1 MKLYKQGLFILIRV
15 GKKPGFFKKPSRG
28 GFFFLNP
35 GFIGENAGFMGKIR
49 VFYNLLVSYIFS
61 ISLLILYLYY
71 LNLVIFLCPQFHL
84 YFSYLL
90 IILENL
96 REKYKNKL
104 NRHASLLLGKRSFP
118 ETDFKSI
125 LYQYCSPVF

>member
-1 MKLYKQGLFILIRV
+1 MLPSPRTRV
-15 GKKPGFFKKPSRG
+15 GKKPGFFRKTQPRWVFKKKKKKRV
-28 GFFFLNP
+28 FW
-35 GFIGENAGFMGKIR
+35 GKIR
-49 VFYNLLVSYIFS
+49 VLWGKCGFFYNSLVSYMS

-96 REKYKNKL
+96 REKYKNKF
-104 NRHASLLLGKRSFP
+104 NRHASLLLGKKSFP
-118 ETDFKSI
+118 KTDFKSS

>member
-1 MKLYKQGLFILIRV
+1 
-15 GKKPGFFKKPSRG
+15 
-28 GFFFLNP
+28 
-35 GFIGENAGFMGKIR
+35 MGKIR
-49 VFYNLLVSYIFS
+49 VFYNLLVSYIFF

-71 LNLVIFLCPQFHL
+71 LNLAIFLCLQFHL

-104 NRHASLLLGKRSFP
+104 N
-118 ETDFKSI
+118 
-125 LYQYCSPVF
+125 

>member
-1 MKLYKQGLFILIRV
+1 MGVL
-15 GKKPGFFKKPSRG
+15 KKPGFYKKK
-28 GFFFLNP
+28 P
-35 GFIGENAGFMGKIR
+35 GFIGGNAGFMGKMR
-49 VFYNLLVSYIFS
+49 FFFYNLLASYIFS

-104 NRHASLLLGKRSFP
+104 NRHASLLLGKRSYP
-118 ETDFKSI
+118 ETDFKSG

>member
-1 MKLYKQGLFILIRV
+1 MLFILQ
-15 GKKPGFFKKPSRG
+15 
-28 GFFFLNP
+28 
-35 GFIGENAGFMGKIR
+35 
-49 VFYNLLVSYIFS
+49 VS
-61 ISLLILYLYY
+61 ILSEQ
-71 LNLVIFLCPQFHL
+71 LVIFLCPQFHL
-84 YFSYLL
+84 HFSYLL

-118 ETDFKSI
+118 ETDSKSS

>member
-1 MKLYKQGLFILIRV
+1 MSPTGIWTRV
-15 GKKPGFFKKPSRG
+15 GKKPGFFRKIQPGRVFKKT
-28 GFFFLNP
+28 P
-35 GFIGENAGFMGKIR
+35 GFIGENVGFMGKMR

-71 LNLVIFLCPQFHL
+71 LSLVIFLCPQFHL

-96 REKYKNKL
+96 EKNIKI
-104 NRHASLLLGKRSFP
+104 S
-118 ETDFKSI
+118 
-125 LYQYCSPVF
+125 